1 MKKILL
7 SVLLLFSILTSG
19 FSQVPDA
26 FNYQA
31 VVRNSS
37 GELIVNHNVS
47 FRITILLNSETGTP
61 VYVETHSATTNDF
74 GLVSLKIGQGTFVSG
89 AFSPDTWGSNL
100 HFIKIEVDPAGGS
113 SYTLV
118 GTTQLL
124 SVPYAFHAETAN
136 SSQWLND
143 NDDIYFST
151 GKVGIGIVPGADLRR
166 FQVKGNS
173 EQAIAGVN
181 NSPNYGAIYAQNL
194 GTGPAADFRNYLRI
208 IDGSQGAGK
217 VLTSDA
223 AGTTSWQTPAYSPW
237 TSSASDIYFSGGNV
251 GIGTAPGNLF
261 LLDALE
267 TTSYARMRL
276 KSSISDAG
284 FFIDRKN
291 ITNNGFLIFQT
302 NSINTFY
309 TGLLGNSNYRISTLS
324 TSLNG
329 LEVESNGDVNLSDE
343 LHATR
348 TGTANMMP
356 LAYGSI
362 SSTGEVYAN
371 SGNFT
376 VSHPSA
382 GKYEISITGESVYY
396 QNYITTAS
404 LSSNIGFVRPSSV
417 SNNLIIWTYNTSGV
431 LTDMIFSF
439 VVYKP

>member
-7 SVLLLFSILTSG
+7 SVLLFFALLTSG

-74 GLVSLKIGQGTFVSG
+74 GLVTLKIGQGTFVSG
-89 AFSPDTWGSNL
+89 AFAPDTWGTNL
-100 HFIKIEVDPAGGS
+100 HFLKIEVDPAGGS
-113 SYTLV
+113 SYTLL

-143 NDDIYFST
+143 NSDIYFNG
-151 GKVGIGIVPGADLRR
+151 GKVGIGLIVGTSDVKL
-166 FQVKGNS
+166 QVKGTTGH
-173 EQAIAGVN
+173 AIAIE
-181 NSPNYGAIYAQNL
+181 NSSSVGTVYAKNL
-194 GTGPAADFRNYLRI
+194 GTGPAGDFRNYLRI
-208 IDGSQGAGK
+208 IDGTQGAGK
-217 VLTSDA
+217 VLTSDEI
-223 AGTTSWQTPAYSPW
+223 GNTSWQTPAYSPW
-237 TSSASDIYFSGGNV
+237 TSSASDIYFTGGNV

-284 FFIDRKN
+284 FFIDKKN
-291 ITNNGFLIFQT
+291 SSNLGFIIFQT

-309 TGLLGNSNYRISTLS
+309 TGLLANSNYRISTS
-324 TSLNG
+324 TTTLNG
-329 LEVESNGDVNLSDE
+329 LEVESNGNVNLSGE

-356 LAYGSI
+356 LAYGTVSAA
-362 SSTGEVYAN
+362 GALHAN
-371 SGNFT
+371 TGNFT
-376 VSHPSA
+376 VAHPST
-382 GKYEISITGESVYY
+382 GRYEITISGESYYY
-396 QNYITTAS
+396 QDYITTATPVGFGYVKTDS
-404 LSSNIGFVRPSSV
+404 ASGKLLIFTFNSSG
-417 SNNLIIWTYNTSGV
+417 TAA
-431 LTDMIFSF
+431 DMIFSF